1 MFIREIETFLEEDWG
16 WTEGLI
22 ESLGSVRAKAIILAN
37 EKGVVAGVEEVKAI
51 FEYLGI
57 EVRVLKEDGSDVA
70 EGEVVMELEGDSAGI
85 LKGERVAL
93 NILGRMS
100 GIATTTKKCVDML
113 ASSKIK
119 VSCTRKTTP
128 GFRKFEKKAVR
139 IGGGYPHRFG
149 LSDAVLIKDNH
160 LKLMGIEDA
169 VNMAK
174 RLAGPMMKIEVE
186 VESCEECLRAI
197 SSGADVIMF
206 DNMNIEEI
214 RKCIEMLKERG
225 LRKKV
230 LLEASGNITPENIH
244 QYAELDLDFV
254 SLGYIIHSSGF
265 LDFSLEIIG

>member
-1 MFIREIETFLEEDWG
+1 MLIREIETFLEEDWG

-22 ESLGSVRAKAIILAN
+22 ESLSGVRTKAVILVN
-37 EKGVVAGVEEVKAI
+37 EKGVVAGVEEAKAI
-51 FEYLGI
+51 FEYLGVD
-57 EVRVLKEDGSDVA
+57 VRVLKEDGSDVA
-70 EGEVVMELEGDSAGI
+70 KGDVVIELEGDSAGI

-139 IGGGYPHRFG
+139 IGGGYPHRFS

-160 LKLMGIEDA
+160 LKLMNIEDA
-169 VNMAK
+169 VNIAK
-174 RLAGPMMKIEVE
+174 RVAGPMMKVEVE
-186 VESCEECLRAI
+186 VESCEECLRAVNA
-197 SSGADVIMF
+197 GADVIMF

-214 RKCIEMLKERG
+214 RRCIDMLKQKG
-225 LRKKV
+225 LRGKV
-230 LLEASGNITPENIH
+230 LLEASGNLTPENIR

-254 SLGYIIHSSGF
+254 SVGYIIHSSGF
-265 LDFSLEIIG
+265 LDFSLEIIR